1 MGKICLFQNENG
13 VTINTVGKKDHM
25 KWSRFLDRSLGK
37 DRKSSRMNRLSALI
51 FSVLVASV
59 SLSTS
64 VLADVINQ
72 ESLKTHLRWNLV
84 VPRDQFYI
92 VKRGQTLFI
101 ETVNLEL
108 YESLSRD
115 LAKLRGYGQY
125 VDKIHYS
132 KEDFPAKPATVAVTL
147 KDSSV
152 ELFSFYR
159 DADKK
164 YILDFWINEDLLP
177 EKKTAYREPLPV
189 PVAAQSV
196 KKLTSKNMV
205 PAKNALL
212 TQKSPLLTD
221 IEIGKTDTGK
231 DKVNPGFRDSR
242 YGASLLWDYEPMIPQ
257 LERDINLQSKTPD
270 ALYPIEDRTALD
282 DPKEAHMQLSINFY
296 REQKWG
302 LMNKSITLYSKK
314 YGRDSNFILNEFL
327 KANALIKENITK
339 PNRGIAQSAMVI
351 LSNIKDMTSD
361 YAFKSA
367 ILRYLIQYNVNM
379 KDHVRSL
386 ELAKELYVAARGDF
400 DQAVVIQSALTIL
413 HSLAGL
419 RQVDQIEGFLK
430 DNKKI
435 ESILPPQM
443 SLAYWTFAMLSKGES
458 KDLIKRVRS
467 VEKSLAKPVHPAIL
481 YNLGESLFRQADF
494 ESAIKTYD
502 EFIAGYSYLLQAPH
516 ARLRLATAYEQL
528 DRPAE
533 ETLLLYKN
541 AIDRSTSPEI
551 RYEAKLRYV
560 AMNLV
565 RKLKP
570 SKADK
575 ESEVFLEQSPD
586 ETKAL
591 NQELKKLLWLV
602 RLRFFIS
609 TGEYDKALSYL
620 KSIPLDAF
628 RPAERRMFEGDGAE
642 IVYGII
648 QDAYHRED
656 YAKVVKIW
664 ETYKEQYETK
674 VAGNIYMNFVVC
686 DSFIKLGLY
695 KSYDRALAEFKSVQM
710 EEART
715 FPVWVDRLKTT
726 DLGQMIEELNLIKL
740 VAESNWP
747 LAEAKLATY
756 PVSLRD
762 SLNYPYYRGIVQFK
776 QKNYSDAVLEFEKVL
791 VKQNPKNKLTPRQ
804 TADLLMGYVESLY
817 QLKDQ
822 NRFKTVVRALNDD
835 IKESKSAP
843 ILNISERINYLLIES
858 YAGESEP
865 EWKELEM
872 MTNTFREKYQKSP
885 YTARI
890 SYLYGLSLIKN
901 AKVSEGRE
909 VFTLLTNDKDVPS
922 HIKEMCRSE
931 LATIELIEKKL

>member
-1 MGKICLFQNENG
+1 
-13 VTINTVGKKDHM
+13 
-25 KWSRFLDRSLGK
+25 
-37 DRKSSRMNRLSALI
+37 MNRLSALI
-51 FSVLVASV
+51 LTVCVASLV
-59 SLSTS
+59 LSTS
-64 VLADVINQ
+64 VLADIINQ
-72 ESLKTHLRWNLV
+72 ENLKTHLRWNLV

-108 YESLSRD
+108 YQSLSKD
-115 LAKLRGYGQY
+115 IAKLRGYGQY

-132 KEDFPAKPATVAVTL
+132 KENFPAKPATVAVTL

-196 KKLTSKNMV
+196 KKTAPKPS

-212 TQKSPLLTD
+212 TKKSPLLTD
-221 IEIGKTDTGK
+221 IEIGKTVTGT
-231 DKVNPGFRDSR
+231 DKAHAGYRDFR

-257 LERDINLQSKTPD
+257 LERDVNLQAKTPD
-270 ALYPIEDRTALD
+270 SLYPIEDRAALD

-314 YGRDSNFILNEFL
+314 YGRDSNSILNEFL
-327 KANALIKENITK
+327 KANALIKENINK
-339 PNRGIAQSAMVI
+339 PNRGITQSAMVI
-351 LSNIKDMTSD
+351 LGNIKDMTSD
-361 YAFKSA
+361 YSLKSA
-367 ILRYLIQYNVNM
+367 TLRYLIQYNVNM
-379 KDHVRSL
+379 KDHVKSF
-386 ELAKELYVAARGDF
+386 ELAKELYVEARKDF
-400 DQAVVIQSALTIL
+400 DQSMVIQSAMTIL
-413 HSLAGL
+413 HSLAEL
-419 RQVDQIEGFLK
+419 RQVAKIEEFLK

-435 ESILPPQM
+435 ESILPPQI
-443 SLAYWTFAMLSKGES
+443 SLAYWTFAMLSKGET
-458 KDLIKRVRS
+458 KDVIKRVRS
-467 VEKSLAKPVHPAIL
+467 LEKSLAKPVHPAIL
-481 YNLGESLFRQADF
+481 YNMAESLFREADY
-494 ESAIKTYD
+494 ENAIKIYD

-516 ARLRLATAYEQL
+516 ARLRLATAYELL
-528 DRPAE
+528 DRPTE

-565 RKLKP
+565 RKLRP
-570 SKADK
+570 TRADK

-602 RLRFFIS
+602 RLRLFIS
-609 TGEYDKALSYL
+609 SSEYDKALTYL
-620 KSIPLDAF
+620 TSIPLDAF

-648 QDAYHRED
+648 QDAYHKED

-664 ETYKEQYETK
+664 ETYKDKYETK

-695 KSYDRALAEFKSVQM
+695 RSYERALAAFKSVQN

-715 FPVWVDRLKTT
+715 FPVWVDRSKTT
-726 DLGQMIEELNLIKL
+726 DINQMIEELNLIKL
-740 VAESNWP
+740 VAESKWP
-747 LAEAKLATY
+747 EAEAKLTTY

-762 SLNYPYYRGIVQFK
+762 SLNYPYYRGIIQLK
-776 QKNYSDAVLEFEKVL
+776 QKNYSEAVLEFEKVL

-822 NRFKTVVRALNDD
+822 NRFKTVVRALNED

-858 YAGESEP
+858 YAGESDP

-872 MTNTFREKYQKSP
+872 MTKTFREKYQKSP

-901 AKVSEGRE
+901 AKVPEGRE